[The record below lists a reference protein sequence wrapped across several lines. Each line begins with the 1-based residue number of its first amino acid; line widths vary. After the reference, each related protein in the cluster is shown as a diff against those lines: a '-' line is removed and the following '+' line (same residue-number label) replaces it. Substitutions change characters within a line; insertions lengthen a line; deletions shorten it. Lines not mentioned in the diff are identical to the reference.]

1 MKLLIKTF
9 LLQLLPFFLTA
20 QTEKVNFLRSTGYF
34 IAAQEENTDSL
45 RVLLKNAKTDSARYL
60 INSILGGYYTEVNP
74 DSALYYKE
82 ESLLLARKN
91 NKKLDEAAAQNNK
104 GYSLMQLGRF
114 PESYQ
119 CFQEALK
126 LAGTPDNEAE
136 TWWPGD
142 QLNSIRFAR
151 LYFLS
156 NIHNDFSHL
165 LRTTGKIDEAIFH
178 LMETKKIALEI
189 NNETMLGLVD
199 KNLGKSFILI
209 NKLDSALILE
219 ENAVRILS
227 NTDGIKYISDAYHIM
242 GQIYLKQ
249 NNTQKAIQNFHAGIR
264 SALEQKNFTYL
275 TSNYASLTQLYLEN
289 EKNKDSSLYYARKN
303 LDLLLSMESKELGNA
318 YTNLFK
324 SYQLNEY
331 YDSAYKY
338 QGLALASNDSA
349 YQARIKSLSDFQ
361 NMSFDDLLRLKELES
376 EKVLTENRIRMYAM
390 LAGLTVFLVIGL
402 ILYRNYLKKKEA
414 NKLLEQTLSN
424 LRSTQSQL
432 IQSEKMASLGEL
444 TAGIAHEIQ
453 NPLNFVNNF
462 SEINK
467 ELIDEAISANE
478 IGKSHELKELLIN
491 LRDNEE
497 KVKYHGQR
505 ADAIVKGMLQHSV
518 RSSRQKE
525 ATDINALADEYIR
538 LAYLGYRARENGFNA
553 NLEKIFEPSIDKI
566 NVIPQ
571 EIGRV
576 LINLYNNAFYAVAER
591 QKQESGNYTPTITL
605 STKKIAGKIEIHVK
619 DNGNGIPVKIKEKIF
634 QPFFTTK
641 PTGQGTGLGLSLS
654 YDIVKAH
661 GGELR
666 VETKEGEGSEFVII
680 LPSRIEG
687 I

>member
-9 LLQLLPFFLTA
+9 LLLLLPLFLTA
-20 QTEKVNFLRSTGYF
+20 QTDKVNFLRSTGYF

-45 RVLLKNAKTDSARYL
+45 REVLKNAKTDSARYL

-219 ENAVRILS
+219 ENAVRIMS
-227 NTDGIKYISDAYHIM
+227 NTDGRKYISDAYHIM

-249 NNTQKAIQNFHAGIR
+249 NNTKKAIQNFHAGIQ

-275 TSNYASLTQLYLEN
+275 TANYASLTQLYLEN
-289 EKNKDSSLYYARKN
+289 EKNKDSSLHYARKN

-349 YQARIKSLSDFQ
+349 YKARIKSLSDFQ

-414 NKLLEQTLSN
+414 NKVLEQTLSN
-424 LRSTQSQL
+424 LKSTQSQL

-478 IGKSHELKELLIN
+478 IGKSLEVKELLIN
-491 LRDNEE
+491 LRDNEV

-505 ADAIVKGMLQHSV
+505 ADAIIKGMLQHS
-518 RSSRQKE
+518 RSTSGQKE
-525 ATDINALADEYIR
+525 ATDINTLADEYVR

-553 NLEKIFEPSIDKI
+553 KLEKIFEPAIDKI
-566 NVIPQ
+566 SIIPQ

-576 LINLYNNAFYAVAER
+576 LLNLFNNAFYAVAER
-591 QKQESGNYTPTITL
+591 QKKESGEYVPTVTL
-605 STKKIAGKIEIHVK
+605 TTKKTSDKIEVHIK
-619 DNGNGIPVKIKEKIF
+619 DNGYGIPLKIKEKIF

-666 VETKEGEGSEFVII
+666 VETKEGEGSEFII
-680 LPSRIEG
+680 QLPI
-687 I
+687 

>member
-1 MKLLIKTF
+1 MKLLIKII
-9 LLQLLPFFLTA
+9 LLLLLPLFLTA
-20 QTEKVNFLRSTGYF
+20 QTDKVNFLRSTGYF

-45 RVLLKNAKTDSARYL
+45 REALKNARTDSARYL
-60 INSILGGYYTEVNP
+60 INSIMGGYYTEVNP

-219 ENAVRILS
+219 ENAVRIMS
-227 NTDGIKYISDAYHIM
+227 NTDGRKYISDAYHIM

-249 NNTQKAIQNFHAGIR
+249 NNTKKAIQNFHAGIR

-275 TSNYASLTQLYLEN
+275 TANYASLTQLYLEN
-289 EKNKDSSLYYARKN
+289 EKNKDSSLHYARKN

-402 ILYRNYLKKKEA
+402 ILYRNYVKKKEA
-414 NKLLEQTLSN
+414 NKILEQTLSN

-478 IGKSHELKELLIN
+478 IGKSLELKELLIN
-491 LRDNEE
+491 LRDNEV

-505 ADAIVKGMLQHSV
+505 ADAIIKGMLQHSV

-525 ATDINALADEYIR
+525 ATDINVLADEYIR
-538 LAYLGYRARENGFNA
+538 LAYHGYKARESGFNA
-553 NLEKIFEPSIDKI
+553 NLEKIFEPAIDKI
-566 NVIPQ
+566 SVIPQ

-605 STKKIAGKIEIHVK
+605 STKKIAGKIEIRVK

-641 PTGQGTGLGLSLS
+641 PTGLGTGLGLSLS

-666 VETKEGEGSEFVII
+666 VETKEGEGSEFVIL
-680 LPSRIEG
+680 LPMPVV
-687 I
+687 